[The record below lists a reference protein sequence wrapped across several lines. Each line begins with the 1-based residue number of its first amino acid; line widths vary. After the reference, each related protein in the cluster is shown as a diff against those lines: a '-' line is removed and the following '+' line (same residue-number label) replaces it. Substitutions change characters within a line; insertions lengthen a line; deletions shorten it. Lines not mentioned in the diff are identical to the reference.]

1 MSPRKRSK
9 ASAEAIGSVIRAW
22 RHRRNLAQ
30 KQLAAKAGVT
40 PGTIGTFERG
50 ERTPSLELRAKI
62 CAGLELDPLIFCRE
76 VAAVE
81 GREMR
86 KLLGDNADPKELT
99 VDELSASWDVLAT
112 SLKPWFLK
120 LAVGLAGGEST
131 SPPEREQAMRESQGS
146 PT

>member
-9 ASAEAIGSVIRAW
+9 ASAEAIGSVIRAG

-30 KQLAAKAGVT
+30 KELAAKAGVT

-62 CAGLELDPLIFCRE
+62 CAGLELDPQTFCRE
-76 VAAVE
+76 VAAIE

-86 KLLGDNADPKELT
+86 KLLGDNPDPEELT
-99 VDELSASWDVLAT
+99 VERLSAAWDVVFDYF
-112 SLKPWFLK
+112 KDIFLK
-120 LAVGLAGGEST
+120 AYESGSTGEEAT
-131 SPPEREQAMRESQGS
+131 KGS
-146 PT
+146 KP